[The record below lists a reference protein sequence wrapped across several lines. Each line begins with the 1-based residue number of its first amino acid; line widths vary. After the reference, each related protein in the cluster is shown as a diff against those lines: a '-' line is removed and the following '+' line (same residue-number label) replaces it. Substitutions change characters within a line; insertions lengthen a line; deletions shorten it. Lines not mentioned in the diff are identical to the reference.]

1 MIIEAGRADFL
12 STMRVQGVKLN
23 LVASALPTE
32 PSQQPLQFKR
42 FSKTKVS
49 DSSDPRGS
57 VSKCRSVW
65 AVQAHDPNT
74 EGSGAPGYSL
84 MSLDKTLQREEGRGA
99 GRKGKELLTDRI
111 LESETYRSREAEP
124 E

>member
-1 MIIEAGRADFL
+1 M
-12 STMRVQGVKLN
+12 
-23 LVASALPTE
+23 
-32 PSQQPLQFKR
+32 
-42 FSKTKVS
+42 
-49 DSSDPRGS
+49 
-57 VSKCRSVW
+57 SKCRSVW

-74 EGSGAPGYSL
+74 GRSGYSL
-84 MSLDKTLQREEGRGA
+84 MSLGKTLQREEERGA